1 MYDIYRYNNDFD
13 RSHVMNNVNEI
24 AEELETEREKPDNE
38 RNEQRELKLIYKQ
51 FVEGLKLSTR
61 SVL

>member
-13 RSHVMNNVNEI
+13 RSHVINNVNEI

-38 RNEQRELKLIYKQ
+38 RNEQSELKLIYKQ